1 MKYAPLS
8 TSFFGVSMIG
18 FAVSVIYIPKLMSPS
33 WAFAMGLVFLLMFFA
48 SFITM
53 QRADP
58 EMLE

>member
-8 TSFFGVSMIG
+8 TSFFGISIIG
-18 FAVSVIYIPKLMSPS
+18 FIVSVMYIPKLMGNS

-53 QRADP
+53 EKADP
-58 EMLE
+58 NDLK